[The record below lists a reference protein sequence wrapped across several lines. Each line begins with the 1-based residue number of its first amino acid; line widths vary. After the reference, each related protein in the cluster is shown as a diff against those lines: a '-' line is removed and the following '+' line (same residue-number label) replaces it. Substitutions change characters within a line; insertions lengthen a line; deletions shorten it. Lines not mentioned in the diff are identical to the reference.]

1 MRPNSL
7 TKIESKPFT
16 KEVED
21 KLKELLS
28 RYCEKKNLYCIST
41 RTLGFPHRAVY
52 INSPEAKLLLINPII
67 KKYGEERINSQEL
80 SEYDNN
86 GKKARTVI
94 RATNIEVEC
103 DNLGTVIFS
112 GDTKEKTED
121 LNECIMVQQLID
133 LLDGFTIADRNI
145 NRPVVKTTNY
155 DRNQLVLARN
165 AEGVI
170 EHIKY
175 KHVQK
180 YIDKGYVI
188 I

>member
-1 MRPNSL
+1 MKQNSL
-7 TKIESKPFT
+7 KKIESKEFT
-16 KEVED
+16 KETED
-21 KLKELLS
+21 FLKQKLSE
-28 RYCEKKNLYCIST
+28 YCEKKNLYCVST
-41 RTLGFPHRAVY
+41 RTICRDYRAIY
-52 INSPEAKLLLINPII
+52 INGRDLKLLLINPFI
-67 KKYGEERINSQEL
+67 KKYGEERINSQEV

-145 NRPVVKTTNY
+145 NRPIVKTANY

-165 AEGVI
+165 TEGVI